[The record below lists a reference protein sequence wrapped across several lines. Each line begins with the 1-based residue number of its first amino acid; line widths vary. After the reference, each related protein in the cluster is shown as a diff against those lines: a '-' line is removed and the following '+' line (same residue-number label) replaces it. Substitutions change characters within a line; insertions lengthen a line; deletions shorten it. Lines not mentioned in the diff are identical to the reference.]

1 MTLDYSESFSFLYN
15 AQRDAHGLCSFPPPR
30 IGEHEES
37 LSNDGVLRSSDT
49 LPSSELAQSL
59 LWDPAARELA
69 SEVMYTKYQL
79 DARRHKVS
87 TLLNRESLHDLIFS
101 LFYSLGCPVLVC
113 ILLPPITV
121 FPLFSSTAPPD
132 PHLLSRPNPSTVS
145 HSSSLPPGHSTCSPP

>member
-1 MTLDYSESFSFLYN
+1 MILDYSKSFSFLYN

-30 IGEHEES
+30 IGEYEES

-49 LPSSELAQSL
+49 LPSSELAQSV

-87 TLLNRESLHDLIFS
+87 TLLNRETLHDLIF
-101 LFYSLGCPVLVC
+101 FFFHSLGCPVLVC

-121 FPLFSSTAPPD
+121 FPSSSSTAPPD
-132 PHLLSRPNPSTVS
+132 LHLLPPPNPSTVS
-145 HSSSLPPGHSTCSPP
+145 HSSSLPPGRSTSSPP